1 MARFERGETMEVNLT
16 HEAIDE
22 VKRMIE
28 RQSKQGAGLRVG
40 VKGGGCSGLS
50 YFMDFDQRKER
61 DNEFDFEGLKVFVDP
76 KSLLYLKGTTLDYV
90 DTLQEKGFRFI
101 NPNANKTCGCGESF
115 SV

>member
-1 MARFERGETMEVNLT
+1 MDQSIQLSQAAVQEVS
-16 HEAIDE
+16 
-22 VKRMIE
+22 RMIE
-28 RQSKQGAGLRVG
+28 NEKKQGVALRLA

-50 YFMDFDQRKER
+50 YALNFDAKREG
-61 DNEFDFEGLKVFVDP
+61 DAEFDFSGLKVIVDP

-90 DTLQEKGFRFI
+90 DTLQEKGFRFV

>member
-1 MARFERGETMEVNLT
+1 MAIQLT
-16 HEAIDE
+16 SEAIDE
-22 VKRMIE
+22 IKRMLIKE
-28 RQSKQGAGLRVG
+28 NKANLGLRVG

-50 YFMDFDQRKER
+50 YFMDFDQKKEK
-61 DNEFDFEGLKVFVDP
+61 DNVLEFDSVKVYIDP
-76 KSLLYLKGTTLDYV
+76 KSDLYLNGTTLDYK

>member
-1 MARFERGETMEVNLT
+1 MQIQLT
-16 HEAIDE
+16 PEAIRE
-22 VKRMIE
+22 VKRMQE
-28 RQSKQGAGLRVG
+28 KDNKTGQGLRLG

-50 YFMDFDQRKER
+50 YFLNFDQKKEK
-61 DNEFDFEGLKVFVDP
+61 DNDFEFEGLHVYVDP
-76 KSLLYLKGTTLDYV
+76 KSLLYMNGTTLDYV

>member
-1 MARFERGETMEVNLT
+1 MFITLT
-16 HEAIDE
+16 TDAVREA
-22 VKRMIE
+22 KRMRE
-28 RQSKQGAGLRVG
+28 KEGRPADAGLRVG

-50 YFMDFDQRKER
+50 YFLNFDQKKEK
-61 DNEFDFEGLKVFVDP
+61 DQEFEFEGLKVYVDP
-76 KSLLYLKGTTLDYV
+76 KSVLYLKGTTLDFM